1 MSVVQTEVESELIL
15 RQQLKCLSD
24 TLREQLQQTKR
35 RHKDQLLRRLHQNR
49 LSSPDV
55 SQIFQHEPAPQKK
68 NSNWE
73 EQLDS
78 IWNNPTPAPK
88 SVPKSSEQMKQEQD
102 EAECLRQFRASPVP
116 EQTKRPLYHQIT
128 ELKEKQR
135 EKAREQRKN
144 FLLSEQK
151 PFSFHEREK
160 MKKEKLKQEDQTLQ
174 RAKKPTPKAAT
185 NQQEAPEKPMAP
197 KLRTADR
204 ARKEKMGFLYEKPS
218 FHPNII
224 RQVPDFQRLHRNLQT
239 DGLRRPHS
247 TDGTKCQPFIL
258 RTSARPVRQRR
269 MSVDSMQ
276 APNEGKL
283 QRSKSLGTLKSL
295 SPDTLPVYIT
305 DAVRRRSHA
314 IRKSMELRESQSQE
328 TSDWFLK
335 NQMKT
340 QVLRKSVS
348 LHAKLLDPH
357 NSLKDVFKE
366 KLQQHRAADQQRM
379 REYKRELRDI
389 NARVTDRPFLFEQL
403 KQRDAKTLVEI
414 MFKKKL
420 KEVGMKEE
428 FVEEKGRA
436 ADGASEDD
444 DEVPSK
450 DEEDGEK
457 IEDVEE
463 K

>member
-1 MSVVQTEVESELIL
+1 MSVVESVQTEVESELIL
-15 RQQLKCLSD
+15 RQQLKCLSE

-35 RHKDQLLRRLHQNR
+35 RHKDELLRRLHQNT

-55 SQIFQHEPAPQKK
+55 SQIFKHEPAPQK
-68 NSNWE
+68 NE
-73 EQLDS
+73 R
-78 IWNNPTPAPK
+78 I
-88 SVPKSSEQMKQEQD
+88 KQELD

-128 ELKEKQR
+128 ELKERQR

-160 MKKEKLKQEDQTLQ
+160 MKKEKTMEKLKQEDEALQ
-174 RAKKPTPKAAT
+174 RARNPHRR
-185 NQQEAPEKPMAP
+185 QQQVGQRNVYSDELPMVEGDCDVYVDQQQAPERPTIPMTP
-197 KLRTADR
+197 NLRTAER
-204 ARKEKMGFLYEKPS
+204 ARREKPGFLYEKPS

-239 DGLRRPHS
+239 DGLRRPQS

-258 RTSARPVRQRR
+258 RTSARPTRQRR
-269 MSVDSMQ
+269 MSVDNIQ
-276 APNEGKL
+276 ASSEGKL

-295 SPDTLPVYIT
+295 SSDTLPVYIT

-314 IRKSMELRESQSQE
+314 IRKSMELRESQSE
-328 TSDWFLK
+328 EISDWFLK
-335 NQMKT
+335 TQMKT
-340 QVLRKSVS
+340 QVLQKSVS

-357 NSLKDVFKE
+357 NSLKEVFKE

-379 REYKRELRDI
+379 KEYKRELRDI
-389 NARVTDRPFLFEQL
+389 NARVTNRPFLFEQL
-403 KQRDAKTLVEI
+403 KQRDAKTFVEN
-414 MFKKKL
+414 MYRKKL

-428 FVEEKGRA
+428 FVEENGRA

-444 DEVPSK
+444 EVHSK
-450 DEEDGEK
+450 
-457 IEDVEE
+457 
-463 K
+463 